1 MIRKKERIKEEREG
15 LIRRKKEG
23 KKEGRE
29 RLIRRKERR
38 KEGRERL
45 VRRNTDCIDYNLLKI
60 LVSRKRRTPC
70 YSFEFLTEY

>member
-23 KKEGRE
+23 KKGGRE
-29 RLIRRKERR
+29 RLIRRKERW

-60 LVSRKRRTPC
+60 LVSRKRRQKIKRTPC
-70 YSFEFLTEY
+70 IQF